1 MSTYSCVR
9 ALRSTPPELAPE
21 LAVFALDGEVEID
34 GETLAG
40 QTLAVLASKPAQI
53 RATIAM
59 RLMLIGGDAL
69 GEKRFMWWILVS
81 SYRARIEE
89 AAQAWAGQRMGQ
101 VLGETELIALPE
113 RGA

>member
-9 ALRSTPPELAPE
+9 ALRSTPPELAPK
-21 LAVFALDGEVEID
+21 LAVFAVD

-40 QTLAVLASKPAQI
+40 RTLALLASKPAQL

-69 GEKRFMWWILVS
+69 GEKRFMWWIFVFS
-81 SYRARIEE
+81 RRPRIEE
-89 AAQAWAGQRMGQ
+89 TAQAWAGQRMGQ